1 MASVF
6 RIRWVQVGAGTALGA
21 VLAAAITLFATS
33 SASSGLSAGDHVSL
47 TSGGAV
53 RASTEEPGFGR
64 FVNAVIS
71 EELPLTAAEAVA
83 AGWTDPVL
91 CDPGRGR
98 YFRKGTAEEGP
109 PYFLMYNSKDQLT
122 GVYLFVSSE
131 GEMPAPWAKW
141 DELNAGGLPI
151 IDHEHW
157 SLLVYF
163 RDATRACETHDRSRS
178 ESAWSGGG
186 ASGARSTPTP
196 VLPPTPTPTAS
207 VTLEAAVA
215 NMSALTSLSFSV
227 TSEPEGLPFAEV
239 ILPADIANVM
249 KALDDPAETANKW
262 IDNQPHRGFSG
273 TVRGDAIKG
282 LVPAAAADATATL
295 TLWVSDSGDVRRLQI
310 EGPVTPDDPPDAVRV
325 LDIGG
330 EG

>member
-6 RIRWVQVGAGTALGA
+6 RVRWVQVGAGATLGA

-53 RASTEEPGFGR
+53 RASTEEPGFGYLSE
-64 FVNAVIS
+64 VIS

-98 YFRKGTAEEGP
+98 YFRKGTMDDAP
-109 PYFLMYNSKDQLT
+109 PYFLMYDSKDQLT

-141 DELNAGGLPI
+141 DELNAGDLPI
-151 IDHEHW
+151 IDYAHW

-178 ESAWSGGG
+178 ESAWSGGS
-186 ASGARSTPTP
+186 ASGVRSTPTP

-215 NMSALTSLSFSV
+215 KMSALTALTISF
-227 TSEPEGLPFAEV
+227 TSEPEGPPFAGD
-239 ILPADIANVM
+239 ILPGNIVDVVE
-249 KALDDPAETANKW
+249 ALEDPAETANKW

-295 TLWVSDSGDVRRLQI
+295 TLWVSDSGEVRRLQI
-310 EGPVTPDDPPDAVRV
+310 EGAVTPDDPPDAVRV